1 MFMCRQVA
9 KALLDKRF
17 HDLPLRSR
25 IGLLT
30 HVFLCPMCGSYHR
43 KVVNLQEAVRK
54 YVEQEEA
61 DLLQAPGLSE
71 EKLHEFAKALAREM
85 HPEEYTDS

>member
-1 MFMCRQVA
+1 MCRQVA
-9 KALLDKRF
+9 KALLNRRF

-43 KVVNLQEAVRK
+43 KVVDLQEAVRK
-54 YVEQEEA
+54 YVENEEA
-61 DLLQAPGLSE
+61 DLLEAPGLSE
-71 EKLHEFAKALAREM
+71 EKLHEFAQSLVEEM
-85 HPEEYTDS
+85 KHEDCKPE